1 MNIKMIFY
9 SIGRLLK
16 VEAVLMAIPLIVS
29 FIYQE
34 NTYLSFLIPLV
45 ASLICGIL
53 LSLKKPANASL
64 QAKEGFVLVGLSW
77 IVMSLFG
84 CVPFIISKTI
94 PSFINAFFET
104 VSGFTTTGATIL
116 HEVESLPK
124 SILFWRGF
132 THWIGGMG
140 ILVFILAILPNSEGQ
155 NIYILRAESTGP
167 QVGKLVSKI
176 KITAR
181 ILYLI
186 YIVLTIT
193 EIALLLI
200 GKMPVFDAVVN
211 SLSTAGTGG
220 FGIKNDS
227 IGSYSTYCQMVIAI
241 FMVIFGINFNIFYL
255 ILIGRFA
262 QAFKSEELRWF
273 IGIIIVATTIIT
285 INLCVSTSMPFT
297 LALKDSFFQ
306 VATMISST
314 GFSTTNFNL
323 WPGLSQTVL
332 FIIMYI
338 GACAGSTGGGLK
350 VSRVVILFKSLK
362 REIKKIMHPNS
373 VSKIRFEG
381 SNLDESVVKG
391 VSNYFV
397 LIIVF
402 VLAGTLVLSL
412 DGFDFQ
418 TTFTAMAATINN
430 TGPGFSEIAS
440 QTGEL
445 TIDIGPIGNY
455 DAFSPLSKVVLILSM
470 LIGRLE
476 IYPIL
481 MLFNPRVW
489 SKKM

>member
-200 GKMPVFDAVVN
+200 GKMPVFDAIVN